1 MSVLPINTP
10 SLCIPR
16 VFANLTRERIAS
28 VFNQLNLGEIDHID
42 LVPITSDRGEKFQ
55 RVFIHF
61 KRWSSNEEAVRARE
75 RVLTGSEIKIIYDDP
90 WFWKVSAN
98 RSSSHDTREQ
108 KQAPPTRSQPR
119 IQLDL
124 DSSDDDK
131 LCRAKQNNQRSRTQQ
146 QQQPQQQRP
155 QKQHQQ
161 QPQKQHQQRTQQ
173 RPSDDSRNYNRR
185 GNDPR
190 DKRQNDRRSDGLI
203 RSAIVTTTNFIPSTP
218 PFSPPSSPPFSP
230 PSTPR
235 GLKRSSVENFEE
247 KEASTSIEGAPTQE
261 DWNELLHPVEKEK
274 EGISSTSYS
283 DFDSSDSVPVV
294 VDYGSVQIPVPRRK
308 ITKSNIIRA
317 KKIKEEEE
325 EEEKENKEDNE
336 KEEGK

>member
-98 RSSSHDTREQ
+98 RASSHDTREQ
-108 KQAPPTRSQPR
+108 KQTPPTRSQPR

-124 DSSDDDK
+124 DSSDDDSSDDDK
-131 LCRAKQNNQRSRTQQ
+131 LCRAKQNNQRSRT
-146 QQQPQQQRP
+146 QQPQQQRP

-203 RSAIVTTTNFIPSTP
+203 RSAIIRSAIVTTTNFIPS
-218 PFSPPSSPPFSP
+218 SP

-283 DFDSSDSVPVV
+283 DFDSSDSVPVA

-308 ITKSNIIRA
+308 ITKSNVIRA
-317 KKIKEEEE
+317 KKIKEE